1 MKKTRYTEEQI
12 AFALRQEE
20 AGTPVM
26 DIIRKLGVSEPTFYQ
41 RPNSRLGSRPIR
53 AYPLR

>member
-1 MKKTRYTEEQI
+1 LEPLTALPDVRRI
-12 AFALRQEE
+12 ADLHRATVNRSHK
-20 AGTPVM
+20 
-26 DIIRKLGVSEPTFYQ
+26 IQ